1 MTHAKQTGLDVK
13 APLSVPERIADAI
26 DCDIAAQTLAIG
38 ERLVETQIAERL
50 QASRG
55 SVREALRLLASRGSV
70 DLTPQRGA
78 VVIGYSLDRMADVF
92 AVSGMLLALA
102 ARYVAM
108 HRHADS
114 LRRIG
119 ERVARVEAMAE
130 AGFSPPLEFA
140 TALGGIT
147 AAIVVESGNPV
158 IRAEVS
164 ALLNRSVWRAMWE
177 HPCDHLTIERQRE
190 EAAFAGRLMTA
201 INAGDAD
208 HAEVE
213 MRQFQQ
219 RLVDQVTTELAR
231 QRGERA
237 PASPPLGP
245 DAAGLGES
253 DTVDRLARI
262 EGKID
267 ALFQP
272 PAANAPR
279 PTRRTTQ

>member
-1 MTHAKQTGLDVK
+1 M
-13 APLSVPERIADAI
+13 
-26 DCDIAAQTLAIG
+26 
-38 ERLVETQIAERL
+38 
-50 QASRG
+50 
-55 SVREALRLLASRGSV
+55 
-70 DLTPQRGA
+70 
-78 VVIGYSLDRMADVF
+78 
-92 AVSGMLLALA
+92 
-102 ARYVAM
+102 
-108 HRHADS
+108 
-114 LRRIG
+114 
-119 ERVARVEAMAE
+119 
-130 AGFSPPLEFA
+130 
-140 TALGGIT
+140 
-147 AAIVVESGNPV
+147 VESGNPV

-164 ALLNRSVWRAMWE
+164 ALINRSVWRAMWE

-245 DAAGLGES
+245 DAAGLGEF